1 MEPLMNAPQ
10 WFLER
15 EDSVG
20 LIGLLNVYYND
31 PVVILNKFTYSK
43 GKRYLVIYITST
55 GACIRTFKYPKK
67 IKTKNRSSDMQVR
80 CVYDTQ
86 NDQYIS
92 I

>member
-15 EDSVG
+15 GDSTE
-20 LIGLLNVYYND
+20 LIGLLNVNYND
-31 PVVILNKFTYSK
+31 PIVILNRFTYSI
-43 GKRYLVIYITST
+43 GKRYLAIFITST
-55 GACIRTFKYPKK
+55 GACIRTYKNPANIK
-67 IKTKNRSSDMQVR
+67 IKNRFIQVR

-86 NDQYIS
+86 DDQYIS

>member
-1 MEPLMNAPQ
+1 MNAPQ

-15 EDSVG
+15 EDSVD
-20 LIGLLNVYYND
+20 LIGLLNVNYND
-31 PVVILNKFTYSK
+31 PVVILNRFTYGV
-43 GKRYLVIYITST
+43 GKRYLVIFETSI
-55 GACIRTFKYPKK
+55 GACIRTYDYSEK
-67 IKTKNRSSDMQVR
+67 IKKGIYDTQIR

>member
-15 EDSVG
+15 EDSVE
-20 LIGLLNVYYND
+20 LIGLLKVTYND
-31 PVVILNKFTYSK
+31 PIVKLNKLTYSM
-43 GKRYLVIYITST
+43 GKRYLVIFEGSI
-55 GACIRTFKYPKK
+55 GACIRTYKYPEKIMKK
-67 IKTKNRSSDMQVR
+67 SKFIRIR

>member
-15 EDSVG
+15 EDSVD
-20 LIGLLNVYYND
+20 LIGLLNVTYND
-31 PVVILNKFTYSK
+31 PVVKLNNFTYSE
-43 GKRYLVIYITST
+43 GKRYLVIFETSI
-55 GACIRTFKYPKK
+55 GAYIRTYKNPRK
-67 IKTKNRSSDMQVR
+67 IKESKFVR
-80 CVYDTQ
+80 IKCAYDTQ

>member
-15 EDSVG
+15 EDSVD
-20 LIGLLNVYYND
+20 LIGLLNVNYSD
-31 PVVILNKFTYSK
+31 PVVILNRFTYRL
-43 GKRYLVIYITST
+43 GKRYLVIFITST

-67 IKTKNRSSDMQVR
+67 IMTKNRSMQVR

>member
-15 EDSVG
+15 KDSAE
-20 LIGLLNVYYND
+20 LIGLLNVTYND
-31 PVVILNKFTYSK
+31 PVAILNKFTYSM
-43 GKRYLVIYITST
+43 GKRYLIIFETPT
-55 GACIRTFKYPKK
+55 GACIRTYKYPTKK
-67 IKTKNRSSDMQVR
+67 YKNKSVQIR
-80 CVYDTQ
+80 CIYDTQ

>member
-15 EDSVG
+15 EDSVD
-20 LIGLLNVYYND
+20 LIGLLKVTYND
-31 PVVILNKFTYSK
+31 PVVKLNNFTYSA
-43 GKRYLVIYITST
+43 GKRYLVIFETSI
-55 GACIRTFKYPKK
+55 GACIRTFKYPAK
-67 IKTKNRSSDMQVR
+67 IKRSKFVQIR

>member
-15 EDSVG
+15 QDSTE
-20 LIGLLNVYYND
+20 LIGLLNVNYND
-31 PVVILNKFTYSK
+31 PVVILNQYTYRL
-43 GKRYLVIYITST
+43 GKRYLVIYITPT
-55 GACIRTFKYPKK
+55 GACIRTYKYTKK
-67 IKTKNRSSDMQVR
+67 IKEKKSVQIR
-80 CVYDTQ
+80 CIYDTQ

>member
-10 WFLER
+10 WFLEK
-15 EDSVG
+15 EDSVE
-20 LIGLLNVYYND
+20 LIGLLNVNYND
-31 PVVILNKFTYSK
+31 PVVILNKFTYSM
-43 GKRYLVIYITST
+43 GKRYLVIFITST
-55 GACIRTFKYPKK
+55 GACIRTFKYPKN
-67 IKTKNRSSDMQVR
+67 IKVKNKSMRVR